1 MHPPQQTATTTLQ
14 QPWLNIA
21 RALWIILSTTAV
33 VALIA
38 STVRGWGAPLPA
50 CTAPGAVCGP
60 WAVSQED
67 MALAAQAGLPMPAMM
82 AFYYASSLLP
92 KMFFILVGV
101 FIFWRR
107 SDNWVALLLSLMLTL
122 WAVEGVE
129 NLGAAM
135 PLVTMLYAI
144 PTGIFIL
151 LPFVFPDGRFVP
163 RWTLWVAWPLAA
175 ISIVATILPQ
185 LGLPLNDRV
194 YAGALLSPFSLW
206 FGLAGYAVV
215 YRYRRISNRMEQQ
228 QTKWVMASILGTF
241 LGFIPMAISAVLF
254 PPSEPSLRR
263 FAFMFLVYIPI
274 YILTYL
280 FLSGGI
286 AFAILR
292 YRLYD
297 VDVIIRKTLIYALLT
312 ALLALVFFG
321 SIVLLQRIFEAITG
335 QRSQLSIVL
344 STLAI
349 AALARPLHTRIQ
361 GWIDRRFYRKK
372 YDAQQVLAQFA
383 ITARD
388 ETDMNAL
395 TKELARV
402 VQETME
408 PEGVNVWLRK

>member
-1 MHPPQQTATTTLQ
+1 
-14 QPWLNIA
+14 
-21 RALWIILSTTAV
+21 
-33 VALIA
+33 
-38 STVRGWGAPLPA
+38 
-50 CTAPGAVCGP
+50 
-60 WAVSQED
+60 
-67 MALAAQAGLPMPAMM
+67 
-82 AFYYASSLLP
+82 
-92 KMFFILVGV
+92 
-101 FIFWRR
+101 
-107 SDNWVALLLSLMLTL
+107 
-122 WAVEGVE
+122 
-129 NLGAAM
+129 
-135 PLVTMLYAI
+135 
-144 PTGIFIL
+144 
-151 LPFVFPDGRFVP
+151 
-163 RWTLWVAWPLAA
+163 
-175 ISIVATILPQ
+175 
-185 LGLPLNDRV
+185 
-194 YAGALLSPFSLW
+194 
-206 FGLAGYAVV
+206 
-215 YRYRRISNRMEQQ
+215 
-228 QTKWVMASILGTF
+228 
-241 LGFIPMAISAVLF
+241 MAISAVLF

-388 ETDMNAL
+388 ETDMNVL
-395 TKELARV
+395 TMELARIV
-402 VQETME
+402 HEAIE
-408 PEGVNVWLRK
+408 PDGVRAWLRK